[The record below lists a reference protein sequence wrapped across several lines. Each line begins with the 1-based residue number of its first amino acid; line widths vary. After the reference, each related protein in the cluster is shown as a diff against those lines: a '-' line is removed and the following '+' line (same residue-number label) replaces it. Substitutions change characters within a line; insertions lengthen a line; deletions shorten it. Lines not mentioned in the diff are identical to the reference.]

1 MADEKEVENV
11 LDDRFSLR
19 DNDGILSSLQLVA
32 EKTYS
37 REISKDQADILIK
50 ILGAARLT
58 LAEKRKQ
65 GKTMNSAAKQAV
77 EAPRLTASGPFAVYS
92 SGK

>member
-1 MADEKEVENV
+1 MAEEKEVENV
-11 LDDRFSLR
+11 LDDRFSLV

-65 GKTMNSAAKQAV
+65 WKTLNEAV
-77 EAPRLTASGPFAVYS
+77 KPSSKSTHLTPNGPFAVYS
-92 SGK
+92 NGN

>member
-1 MADEKEVENV
+1 MAEEKEVQNV
-11 LDDRFSLR
+11 LDDRFSLV

-65 GKTMNSAAKQAV
+65 GKTLNEAV
-77 EAPRLTASGPFAVYS
+77 KPSSKSTHLTPNGPFAVYS
-92 SGK
+92 NGN

>member
-1 MADEKEVENV
+1 MSDEKEVENV

-65 GKTMNSAAKQAV
+65 GKTMN
-77 EAPRLTASGPFAVYS
+77 EATKPKGISPSLSASGPFAVYS
-92 SGK
+92 TGN

>member
-1 MADEKEVENV
+1 MAEEKEVENV
-11 LDDRFSLR
+11 LDDRFSLV

-65 GKTMNSAAKQAV
+65 GKTLTEAV
-77 EAPRLTASGPFAVYS
+77 KPSSKSPHLPPHGPVAVYRN
-92 SGK
+92 GN

>member
-1 MADEKEVENV
+1 MAEEKEVENV
-11 LDDRFSLR
+11 LDDRFSLV

-65 GKTMNSAAKQAV
+65 GKTLNEAV
-77 EAPRLTASGPFAVYS
+77 KPSSKSPHLTPNGPFAVYS
-92 SGK
+92 NGN

>member
-1 MADEKEVENV
+1 MAKKKEGENV
-11 LDDRFSLR
+11 LDERFSLR

-32 EKTYS
+32 EKTYNS
-37 REISKDQADILIK
+37 EITKDQADILIK

-65 GKTMNSAAKQAV
+65 GKTMNDAAKTRGVSPA
-77 EAPRLTASGPFAVYS
+77 LTASSPFAVYS
-92 SGK
+92 GGK